1 MNIEPVISLQN
12 VSFAYEQDA
21 VLQNVNLELF
31 PKEFVSIVGPN
42 GGGKTTL
49 FKLILG
55 LLQPNQGD
63 IKVFGETPARASH
76 RIGYVPQHIQYDT
89 LFPISVQDVV
99 LMGRMRGQKS
109 NRPSKEDKEAANGAI
124 HEMTLEKH
132 THALFSSLSG
142 GQRQRVLIARALCS
156 HPDILLMDEPTAN
169 IDKVVEKKLNEILQ
183 ELNKRMTILLISHD
197 LGFVSS
203 FVDTVVCVNRTV
215 EKHPTS
221 AITGGLIQ
229 TMYESDVQMVRH
241 GHHS

>member
-156 HPDILLMDEPTAN
+156 HPDIFAD
-169 IDKVVEKKLNEILQ
+169 
-183 ELNKRMTILLISHD
+183 
-197 LGFVSS
+197 G
-203 FVDTVVCVNRTV
+203 
-215 EKHPTS
+215 
-221 AITGGLIQ
+221 
-229 TMYESDVQMVRH
+229 
-241 GHHS
+241 